1 MNRQIVLVL
10 TLFLTLSVTPFEAAV
25 TDVAATPKP
34 TMIDEA
40 LARSV
45 VDRIAIE
52 VARIRALEFKQPVP
66 VSVVNDEQ
74 ALAQNLDSLE
84 EQGALEEL
92 VDAEVV
98 MRHLGLAQP
107 TDNILELFTD
117 AMREQIG
124 GYYDPRVGEFYLLD
138 DMAAGMVEIL
148 TAHEL
153 THALEDQHFEL
164 DKLLEDSSTNDDA
177 IFARSSVTEGSATL
191 LMTLY
196 TVQMAFDDL
205 DEETLGGI
213 QDEAVNRLPP
223 SIMRQMLAPYTLG
236 MTFVQRGNAMNWM
249 ASGFPVEDINNL
261 YSSPPLSSEQILH
274 PEKYWDADQRD
285 DPILVTMGEVGAA
298 MGSGW
303 SAGLSDV
310 LGELNIAVMVGAK
323 TPSPDDPEALM
334 GLSWTNR
341 AARGWG
347 GDRYQLWRKGDRS
360 VTLLSTVWDSELDAE
375 QFVAAMAGHEQMQL
389 LQKGDRVAMV
399 FGDCPKKR
407 AKAALGAM
415 LREPLAP

>member
-1 MNRQIVLVL
+1 MNRQTVLVFA
-10 TLFLTLSVTPFEAAV
+10 LFLTLSFTPIEAAV
-25 TDVAATPKP
+25 TDVAATPEP

-74 ALAQNLDSLE
+74 ALAQNLESLE

-92 VDAEVV
+92 VDAERV
-98 MRHLGLAQP
+98 MKHLGLAES

-164 DKLLEDSSTNDDA
+164 DKLLDNSSTNDDA
-177 IFARSSVTEGSATL
+177 LFARSSVIEGSATL

-196 TVQMAFDDL
+196 TVQMALADL
-205 DEETLGGI
+205 DEETLSGI
-213 QDEAVNRLPP
+213 QDEAVKRLPA
-223 SIMRQMLAPYTLG
+223 SIMRQMLAPYTL
-236 MTFVQRGNAMNWM
+236 FVQRGNAMNWM
-249 ASGFPVEDINNL
+249 ASGFPAEEINNL
-261 YSSPPLSSEQILH
+261 YNSPPLSSEQILH
-274 PEKYWDADQRD
+274 PEKYWDADKRD
-285 DPILVTMGEVGAA
+285 DPILVTMGDAGAA
-298 MGSGW
+298 LGNGW

-310 LGELNIAVMVGAK
+310 LGEINLAVMVGAK
-323 TPSPDDPEALM
+323 TPSPEDPEALM
-334 GLSWTNR
+334 GLSWTNS

-347 GDRYQLWRKGDRS
+347 GDRYQLWRNGDRS
-360 VTLLSTVWDSELDAE
+360 LLLLSTVWDTERDAD
-375 QFVAAMAGHEQMQL
+375 QFVAAMAGSEKMQL
-389 LQKGDRVAMV
+389 IQKGDRVAMV
-399 FGDCPKKR
+399 FGDCPRKR
-407 AKAALGAM
+407 AKAALTAL